1 MDEAVLKKVLP
12 HSLEAE
18 QSVIGSMLLNR
29 EAIAI
34 ASEFI
39 RGDDFYQKQL
49 GVVFESMIELYN
61 GNQPVDLVT
70 LQNIL
75 TQKNVLEQI
84 GGIKYL
90 SDLAGAVPT
99 SAHIKNYAVIVKE
112 KAILR
117 RLIRESEQIASEC
130 YQNKDKLEVILDS
143 AEKRI
148 FNLIQNRNASDFAPI
163 KEIVL
168 STLENIEKAHQN
180 QGQVTGIETGFSD
193 LDYKTSG
200 LQPSDFVLI
209 AARPSMGKTAFA
221 LNVAQHVS
229 IKEDVPTAIFSLEMS
244 KEQLVNRLLCSES
257 MIDAQKVRTGN
268 LEETDWEKIAE
279 GSAVL
284 AKAPLYIDD
293 TPGIS
298 VSEIRAKCRKLK
310 LEKGLG
316 LILIDYLQLMSSGGK
331 RIESRQQEI
340 SEISR
345 SLKALA
351 REMEAPVV
359 ALSQL
364 SRACEARADHRPML
378 SDLRESG
385 AIEQDADVVM
395 FLYRDEYYNP
405 DTEAKNQAE
414 LIVAKQRNG
423 PTGTINLVWLGQYTK
438 FVNMER

>member
-1 MDEAVLKKVLP
+1 MDEAVIKKVLP

-18 QSVIGSMLLNR
+18 QSVIGSMLLDR
-29 EAIAI
+29 EAISV
-34 ASEFI
+34 ASETLHSE
-39 RGDDFYQKQL
+39 DFYQKQL
-49 GVVFESMIELYN
+49 GLVFDSIIELYN
-61 GNQPVDLVT
+61 SNQPVDLVT
-70 LQNIL
+70 LQNKL
-75 TQKNVLEQI
+75 NQKGILEQV
-84 GGIKYL
+84 GGIKHL
-90 SDLAGAVPT
+90 SDLANAVPT
-99 SAHIKNYAVIVKE
+99 STNIKQYANIVSE
-112 KAILR
+112 KSSLR
-117 RLIRESEQIASEC
+117 RLIRTSEEIVNEC
-130 YQNKDKLEVILDS
+130 YQGQEKLDVILDE

-148 FNLIQNRNASDFAPI
+148 FNLVQNKSSEEFSPI
-163 KEIVL
+163 KDIIL
-168 STLENIEKAHQN
+168 TTLDKIENAHKF
-180 QGQVTGIETGFSD
+180 QGQVTGIASGFSD
-193 LDYKTSG
+193 LDYRTAG
-200 LQPSDFVLI
+200 LQPSDLILI

-221 LNVAQHVS
+221 LNMAQNVAIRS
-229 IKEDVPTAIFSLEMS
+229 NVPTAIFSLEMS
-244 KEQLVNRLLCSES
+244 KDQLVNRLLCSES

-268 LEETDWEKIAE
+268 LDESDWEKIAE
-279 GSAVL
+279 GSGVL
-284 AKAPLYIDD
+284 AKAPIYIDD

-298 VSEIRAKCRKLK
+298 VSEMRAKCRKLK

-316 LILIDYLQLMSSGGK
+316 LILIDYLQLMSGSG
-331 RIESRQQEI
+331 RSESRQQEI

-395 FLYRDEYYNP
+395 FLYRDEYYHP
-405 DTEAKNQAE
+405 DSESKNQAE
-414 LIVAKQRNG
+414 LIIAKQRNG